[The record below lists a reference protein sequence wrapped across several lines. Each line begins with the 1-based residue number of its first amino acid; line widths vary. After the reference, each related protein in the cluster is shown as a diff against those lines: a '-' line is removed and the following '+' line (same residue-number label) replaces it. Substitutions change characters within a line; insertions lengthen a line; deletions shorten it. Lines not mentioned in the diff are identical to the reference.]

1 MSTPSQIAAN
11 QANAQQSTGPRTV
24 EGKCIASKNSTK
36 HGLTGK
42 FVLIAGEDPNEYQ
55 TYMEEYFAQ
64 HVPATMDEQFLVRQM
79 AEAMWRLRRIQRL
92 EAPLFNNAPGGSPFA
107 DPMFSNELLKLT
119 RYQKSLESSY
129 FRASRELRTIRKE
142 KADTVKKEEK
152 QEVATVQ
159 AENKQKVA
167 EFSAALDEIMHGPL
181 PTYIPVPRQPV
192 TSDTKRT
199 QTGARNNDNLALRL

>member
-24 EGKCIASKNSTK
+24 EGKSIASQNSTK

-42 FVLIAGEDPNEYQ
+42 FVLIAGENPEEFQ
-55 TYMEEYFAQ
+55 TYMQEYFAQ
-64 HVPATMDEQFLVRQM
+64 HNPTTMDEQFLVKQM
-79 AEAMWRLRRIQRL
+79 YEAMWRLRRIQRL

-107 DPMFSNELLKLT
+107 DPMFSNELLKLS

-142 KADTVKKEEK
+142 QADTGKKEEK
-152 QEVATVQ
+152 QEVAAVQ
-159 AENKQKVA
+159 AAIQKSLA
-167 EFSAALDEIMHGPL
+167 QLHL
-181 PTYIPVPRQPV
+181 
-192 TSDTKRT
+192 KR
-199 QTGARNNDNLALRL
+199 RRHH